1 MAVAGF
7 VLIRI
12 ADGEI
17 AHDVQDRSDVSVTSD
32 DNDEIFVLVKA
43 QAVGSSAS
51 LKREKTFDLS
61 QGKDSKSL
69 GAKLL
74 PARARSSSM

>member
-32 DNDEIFVLVKA
+32 DNDEIFVLMKA

-51 LKREKTFDLS
+51 
-61 QGKDSKSL
+61 
-69 GAKLL
+69 
-74 PARARSSSM
+74 

>member
-17 AHDVQDRSDVSVTSD
+17 AHDVQDGSDVSVTSD

-51 LKREKTFDLS
+51 LKRENTFDLS
-61 QGKDSKSL
+61 QGLKIYGCSIVTC
-69 GAKLL
+69 
-74 PARARSSSM
+74 

>member
-12 ADGEI
+12 ADGKI
-17 AHDVQDRSDVSVTSD
+17 AHDVQDGSDVSVTSD
-32 DNDEIFVLVKA
+32 DNDEIFVLMKA

-51 LKREKTFDLS
+51 LKREKSFDLS
-61 QGKDSKSL
+61 QGLKIYRSKIITC
-69 GAKLL
+69 
-74 PARARSSSM
+74 